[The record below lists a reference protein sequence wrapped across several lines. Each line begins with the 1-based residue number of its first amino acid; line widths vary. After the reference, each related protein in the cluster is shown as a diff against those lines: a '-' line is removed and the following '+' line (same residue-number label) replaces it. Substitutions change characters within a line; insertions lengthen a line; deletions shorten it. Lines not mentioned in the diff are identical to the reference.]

1 MATINFGDIELNKE
15 DFLTSAA
22 NDVNEYV
29 QSQAWSSKRKNM
41 FMDAYNDLMAQ
52 NITGA
57 KVIDG
62 SWHVLYD
69 NDQIDQ
75 SKMSNK
81 QKQMYKEAAWY
92 IKSKMEENLPSK
104 KETKEEESKA
114 FNNTDEFKNYI
125 KRYLYGD
132 QNFTTSQWNNRD
144 FIGDNGL
151 RGTENRRKALVEA
164 LGEYSKYLDTKDF
177 DYSNT
182 PYGTKENLQT
192 AIANAINALN
202 NNGDYNDALNR
213 LGLNPQ
219 DWLSDGSN
227 DIVATDENGR
237 DITRAEYNQLQQH
250 TEQQKGDSK
259 TDTEQ
264 KKVDDGF
271 RIRKSNTKFENNPI
285 FGVSLE
291 TLTQRFGGDDEK
303 LYTKLTEYYNRGV
316 NNLSKDETDELYGIY
331 SNLAKSSISDDEYK
345 MLQRFTTLKDR
356 QKGNFR
362 KLQGVDGLYL
372 DRKSGR
378 VIQLY
383 NENQTQ
389 INPNYGKSLL
399 PKAQTEEEKQDKEK
413 QAYLNSTGSNGGFS
427 AAEWEE
433 LAAIGLD
440 IASIID
446 PEPFSAAAMSL
457 GAAGSRNLAKAQQPG
472 KWNVGDY
479 IGQGLDYLTSVV
491 GAVPIVGDAVL
502 AGKVIKGLR
511 MFARSGAWLDSLGST
526 PGMIDIWNKKI
537 MGDEKMTLQDWRTIG
552 TFLRGL
558 VSHGRLNRSNITARK
573 AMQES
578 GINVTP
584 ENISGMRGRISEF
597 SRRTG
602 FTATPQ
608 SHNIPT
614 LKLTNTGGEEV
625 NLPISNETK
634 QQLQKAFKGKKP
646 SERTEVAKA
655 NSGVKQAAEQAGVD
669 LNNFEVAHSNSLR
682 NINRFT
688 RATVGKTN
696 DSFGTTTTTATPT
709 KTDEEFENFLSN
721 RGFWN
726 KLRYGSNSALRRQ
739 RSILGLNNT
748 PTAQATQTSKQVIE
762 NPVSPLRPSNP
773 EEGRLLDIRHGI
785 VTNDRQVISRPYKAG
800 PKKQV
805 KVADKKLIRKVLKKG
820 EYTDEFPNE
829 GVIIFEG
836 PDGNIHRLEV
846 SFSKDGNN
854 YNVTRTSSD
863 GSQSATQVEMEEL
876 KSYIAKQLQEIQNGK
891 RNDVQLARLIREL
904 RKSKF
909 GWLKQGGKFNL
920 DKEISNFLKE
930 MNV

>member
-29 QSQAWSSKRKNM
+29 QQQAWSSKRKNM

-62 SWHVLYD
+62 SWHILYD

-104 KETKEEESKA
+104 KETQKEEVKA
-114 FNNTDEFKNYI
+114 FNNSDEFKNYI

-132 QNFTTSQWNNRD
+132 QDFTINQWNNRD

-151 RGTENRRKALVEA
+151 RGTDNRKKALIGA

-237 DITRAEYNQLQQH
+237 DITRAEYNQLQELA
-250 TEQQKGDSK
+250 TQKEDDSK
-259 TDTEQ
+259 TNTEQ
-264 KKVDDGF
+264 EKVDDGF
-271 RIRKSNTKFENNPI
+271 RIRKTNWRVGTPI
-285 FGVSLE
+285 SVK
-291 TLTQRFGGDDEK
+291 TLTERFGGDDQKIYNK
-303 LYTKLTEYYNRGV
+303 LADYFNRGV
-316 NNLSKDETDELYGIY
+316 NNLSEDENKELEGIY
-331 SNLAKSSISDDEYK
+331 QYLAKSPISDDEYK
-345 MLQRFTTLKDR
+345 LLQRFQSLKSR
-356 QKGNFR
+356 QKNDFR
-362 KLQGVDGLYL
+362 KLNGVDGLYW
-372 DRKSGR
+372 DNKANQ
-378 VIQLY
+378 VVQVYNKNKIQLD
-383 NENQTQ
+383 
-389 INPNYGKSLL
+389 PNYGKSLL

-440 IASIID
+440 IASIIN

-472 KWNVGDY
+472 KWNVRDY

-511 MFARSGAWLDSLGST
+511 MFARSGAWIDSLGST

-558 VSHGRLNRSNITARK
+558 VSHGRLNRSNLAARK
-573 AMQES
+573 VMQES
-578 GINVTP
+578 GVDVTP
-584 ENISGMRGRISEF
+584 ENISGMRSRISEF
-597 SRRTG
+597 SKKTG

-608 SHNIPT
+608 SQNIPT

-625 NLPISNETK
+625 NLPIAKETK

-646 SERTEVAKA
+646 SERTEIARN
-655 NSGVKQAAEQAGVD
+655 NSKVKQAAEEAGVD

-696 DSFGTTTTTATPT
+696 DSFGSTTISATST
-709 KTDEEFENFLSN
+709 KTNEEFENFLSN
-721 RGFWN
+721 RGFGN
-726 KLRYGSNSALRRQ
+726 KLLYGSNSALRRQ
-739 RSILGLNNT
+739 RSILGLDKT
-748 PTAQATQTSKQVIE
+748 PTTTASSTESSIVE

-773 EEGRLLDIRHGI
+773 EEGRLLDIRHGV
-785 VTNDRQVISRPYKAG
+785 VTNDRQVVSRPYKAG
-800 PKKQV
+800 PTKQA
-805 KVADKKLIRKVLKKG
+805 KTADKKLIREVLKKG
-820 EYTDEFPNE
+820 KYTDEFANE
-829 GVIIFEG
+829 GVITFKG
-836 PDGNIHRLEV
+836 PDGNTHRLEV

-863 GSQSATQVEMEEL
+863 GSQSAAQVRMEEL
-876 KSYIAKQLQEIQNGK
+876 KSYVAKQLQEIQNGK

-930 MNV
+930 ISV